1 MCGATT
7 RLCHVPFQA
16 TRPQPADSMPLTL
29 IDRPELFVRGSA
41 VACVCLQL
49 LALDSTIGQAK
60 ADIMGARL
68 RDINPD
74 LELRVVQQFL
84 DPDAA
89 RSLVLGQ
96 LVEGFQ
102 QDVPQQDQGREPGGC
117 FEQSSSSGQG
127 TAMFDY
133 VVDCI
138 GELDRLLV
146 VLQLHQPH
154 LASSS

>member
-1 MCGATT
+1 
-7 RLCHVPFQA
+7 
-16 TRPQPADSMPLTL
+16 
-29 IDRPELFVRGSA
+29 
-41 VACVCLQL
+41 
-49 LALDSTIGQAK
+49 
-60 ADIMGARL
+60 MGARL

-84 DPDAA
+84 DPDTA
-89 RSLVLGQ
+89 RA
-96 LVEGFQ
+96 LVEGGR
-102 QDVPQQDQGREPGGC
+102 QDVPQLDQGQEPRGC
-117 FEQSSSSGQG
+117 SEQISSSGQG

-138 GELDRLLV
+138 GEFIRLLV